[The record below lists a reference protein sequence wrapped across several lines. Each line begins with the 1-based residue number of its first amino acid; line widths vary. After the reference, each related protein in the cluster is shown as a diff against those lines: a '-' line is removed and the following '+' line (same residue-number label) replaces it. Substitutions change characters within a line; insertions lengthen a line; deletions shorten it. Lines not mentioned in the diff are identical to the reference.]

1 MDGPVQIIVRIM
13 AISLTLFKNIFDN
26 KTNKRIDAPDFDAFE
41 SVLYDLSKKP
51 FASKDKAMLMSPAIY
66 EKDTTRK
73 NDNVIEWAG
82 WCAVDVD
89 DYVPEGDLKD
99 ELIKRFSAYRFVCY
113 STASSTSD
121 RPKFRLV
128 FPLNKPVQKEKIRQ
142 FWFALQTE
150 LGDLG
155 DRQTKDLSRMYYIPG
170 SYAGAHNFI
179 FSHHDG
185 NDIDVDRLIAKHPVP
200 LKPNLDNFF
209 DRLPE
214 ALQNE
219 IVQYRKDKLDANF
232 EWSSYHDCPFWPKRI
247 AAEYQTI
254 SNTGWYAKM
263 YAIMVAV
270 GGNAVRRKY
279 PITSAEVSTLC
290 RQFDED
296 NGNWYKNR
304 PLDKEADRALEYVYK
319 NI

>member
-263 YAIMVAV
+263 YSIMIAV

-279 PITSAEVSTLC
+279 PITASEISILC